1 MRIRHLLRTSAAAL
15 AAAAFAGPATA
26 TGAGTPVVRSL
37 SGAGSTLVAPLV
49 AEWAQEFPV
58 FYGVSIDYASV
69 GSQAGLNRIASGSVD
84 FAATDSPLT
93 TAQRQACPHCGQI
106 PWTLTA
112 IGVGYH
118 VKGGGSQLRLTPSV
132 LAKIYLGKIT
142 KWNDHRIT
150 TLNAGVKLPALKIT
164 PIYTNASGDTSVF
177 TQYLSKVSSA
187 WRTQVG
193 AGDTV
198 SFPIGLMSNGN
209 AGMTALLQSTNGAIG
224 YVGVSYL
231 IAHKLPAAAIQNAAG
246 NYIYPNLGNIVA
258 AGAIVKRVPP
268 NGALPIVDPP
278 KSAPAAYPLSTFSY
292 VVVSSSASAARRSA
306 LRDWIAF
313 AVGGGQK
320 FGQGLDFAPVPPVVA
335 SADRRAVRT
344 FAGS

>member
-1 MRIRHLLRTSAAAL
+1 MRIRLSGIGVAVLV
-15 AAAAFAGPATA
+15 AAAFGGSAGAATS
-26 TGAGTPVVRSL
+26 PIKSL
-37 SGAGSTLVAPLV
+37 SGAGSSLVAPLV

-58 FYGVSIDYASV
+58 FYGVDIQYASI
-69 GSQAGLNRIASGSVD
+69 GSQAGLDRIASGAVD

-93 TAQRQACPHCGQI
+93 AAQRKACPSCGQI

-112 IGVGYH
+112 IGIGFH
-118 VKGGGSQLRLTPSV
+118 VNGAGNKLRLTPSV
-132 LAKIYLGKIT
+132 LAKIYLGRIT
-142 KWNDHRIT
+142 KWNDSRIT
-150 TLNAGVKLPALKIT
+150 SLNPGVKLPALKIT

-187 WRTQVG
+187 WRTRVG

-198 SFPIGLMSNGN
+198 SFPVGLTSNGN
-209 AGMTALLQSTNGAIG
+209 AGMTTLLQTTNGAIG
-224 YVGVSYL
+224 YVGAAYL

-246 NYIYPNLGNIVA
+246 DYEYPNLGNIVA
-258 AGAIVKRVPP
+258 AAATVKRVPP

-278 KSAPAAYPLSTFSY
+278 KSAAAAYPISTFSY
-292 VVVSSSASAARRSA
+292 VVVSSTAGAPRKAA

-320 FGQGLDFAPVPPVVA
+320 FGEGLDFAPVPSVVA
-335 SADRRAVRT
+335 AADRRAVRV